1 MKIVKSILC
10 AIGLTFLT
18 NISLVSIF
26 PLILLVIFLA
36 LYSKIE
42 IIKDKKVYVL
52 SSVISLLYFI
62 IFLRTEFILSF
73 KYIVILVSL
82 YLIFELLI
90 SYFHER
96 VGNNNV

>member
-10 AIGLTFLT
+10 AIGLTYLT

-26 PLILLVIFLA
+26 PLILLVVFLA
-36 LYSKIE
+36 LYSKIK

-52 SSVISLLYFI
+52 SFVMPLLYFLV
-62 IFLRTEFILSF
+62 FLRNEFILSF
-73 KYIVILVSL
+73 KYLSIFISL

-90 SYFHER
+90 SYFSER
-96 VGNNNV
+96 VGKNV

>member
-1 MKIVKSILC
+1 MKISKSILC
-10 AIGLTFLT
+10 TIGLAYLT

-26 PLILLVIFLA
+26 PLILLVVFLA
-36 LYSKIE
+36 LHSKIE

-73 KYIVILVSL
+73 KYIIILVSL

-90 SYFHER
+90 SYLRER
-96 VGNNNV
+96 VGNKNV

>member
-10 AIGLTFLT
+10 TIGLTYLT

-26 PLILLVIFLA
+26 PLILLVVFLA

-42 IIKDKKVYVL
+42 IIKDKKAYVL
-52 SSVISLLYFI
+52 SSVMSLLYFLV
-62 IFLRTEFILSF
+62 FLRKEFVLSF
-73 KYIVILVSL
+73 KYLIIFTSL

-90 SYFHER
+90 SYFFER
-96 VGNNNV
+96 IGKNV

>member
-10 AIGLTFLT
+10 AIGLTYLT

-26 PLILLVIFLA
+26 PLILLVVFLV

-52 SSVISLLYFI
+52 SLVMSLLYFLV
-62 IFLRTEFILSF
+62 FLRKEFILSF
-73 KYIVILVSL
+73 KYLIIIIYL

-90 SYFHER
+90 SYFCER
-96 VGNNNV
+96 VGKNV

>member
-10 AIGLTFLT
+10 TIGLTYLT
-18 NISLVSIF
+18 NVSLVSIF
-26 PLILLVIFLA
+26 PLIFLVVFLA

-42 IIKDKKVYVL
+42 IIKNKNVYVL
-52 SSVISLLYFI
+52 SFIMSLLYFL
-62 IFLRTEFILSF
+62 IFLRIEFILSF
-73 KYIVILVSL
+73 KYIVIFVSL

>member
-10 AIGLTFLT
+10 AIGLTYLT

-26 PLILLVIFLA
+26 PLILLVVFLA

-52 SSVISLLYFI
+52 SSAMSLLYFLV
-62 IFLRTEFILSF
+62 FLRNEFILSF
-73 KYIVILVSL
+73 KYLIIFISL

-90 SYFHER
+90 SYFCER
-96 VGNNNV
+96 VGKNV

>member
-10 AIGLTFLT
+10 SIGLTYLT

-36 LYSKIE
+36 LYSKIK
-42 IIKDKKVYVL
+42 IINDKRVYFL
-52 SSVISLLYFI
+52 SSLISLAYFI
-62 IFLRTEFILSF
+62 AFLRAEFALSF
-73 KYIVILVSL
+73 KYLIVFISL

-90 SYFHER
+90 SYFREM
-96 VGNNNV
+96 VGKHV

>member
-10 AIGLTFLT
+10 TIGLTFLT

-26 PLILLVIFLA
+26 PLILLVVFLT

-73 KYIVILVSL
+73 KYIIILVSL

-90 SYFHER
+90 SYLRER
-96 VGNNNV
+96 VGNKNV

>member
-10 AIGLTFLT
+10 TIGLTYLT

-26 PLILLVIFLA
+26 PLILLVVFLA

-52 SSVISLLYFI
+52 SFIMSLLYFLV
-62 IFLRTEFILSF
+62 FLRNEFILSF
-73 KYIVILVSL
+73 KYLIIFISL

-90 SYFHER
+90 SYFCER
-96 VGNNNV
+96 VGKNV